1 MFPHICLVHEKI
13 AFTVAKCSALL
24 SLRLCFA
31 GQVFTDESVVSF
43 GIPGGFQC
51 IDFFCRVTRTLL
63 APHIVGRV
71 IEVKQEVIDVRV
83 LATSDQVKVSLSQ
96 TLANPA
102 DPASFAMIDSFKR
115 RPSEEF
121 ARCAKVV
128 CKDCA
133 TSSTSSISS
142 WHARRVACF
151 KVKLTLGLY
160 HLSLFNRR

>member
-1 MFPHICLVHEKI
+1 MFPHICLVHKKN

-31 GQVFTDESVVSF
+31 GFTDESVVSF
-43 GIPGGFQC
+43 GIPGAFQC

-83 LATSDQVKVSLSQ
+83 LATSDAVKVSLSQ

-115 RPSEEF
+115 RPSKEF

-133 TSSTSSISS
+133 TSSTSSSDFLFIS
-142 WHARRVACF
+142 
-151 KVKLTLGLY
+151 T
-160 HLSLFNRR
+160 HLAPHL

>member
-51 IDFFCRVTRTLL
+51 IDFFCRVTRPLL

-71 IEVKQEVIDVRV
+71 IEVKHEVIDVRV
-83 LATSDQVKVSLSQ
+83 LATSDAVKVSLSQ
-96 TLANPA
+96 TLTNPA

-115 RPSEEF
+115 RPSKEF

-133 TSSTSSISS
+133 TSSTSSSDFLFIP
-142 WHARRVACF
+142 
-151 KVKLTLGLY
+151 T
-160 HLSLFNRR
+160 HLAPHL